1 MPSKRPGYS
10 LRGISGIRR
19 ESTGIQEQIQRLI
32 QIFAIRRATELDSAT
47 FDQPER
53 ASVRFSKSIV
63 PEPGASALRLMSLQ
77 NT

>member
-1 MPSKRPGYS
+1 
-10 LRGISGIRR
+10 
-19 ESTGIQEQIQRLI
+19 
-32 QIFAIRRATELDSAT
+32 LDSAT

-77 NT
+77 NTLKYAKVALSDYG